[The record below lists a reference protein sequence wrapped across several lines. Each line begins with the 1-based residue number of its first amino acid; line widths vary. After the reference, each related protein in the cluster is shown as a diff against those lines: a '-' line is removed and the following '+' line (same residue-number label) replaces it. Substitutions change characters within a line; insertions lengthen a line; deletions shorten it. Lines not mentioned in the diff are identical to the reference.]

1 MPAQKESTTIIGRN
15 IRNRRNELNMTQAEL
30 SELAGITQATLSYI
44 ELGTNKPQFDNL
56 QALAVALQISIDE
69 LVKE

>member
-44 ELGTNKPQFDNL
+44 ELGINKPQLDNL
-56 QALAVALQISIDE
+56 QALAEALQISIDE

>member
-15 IRNRRNELNMTQAEL
+15 IRNRRNELNITQAEL

-44 ELGTNKPQFDNL
+44 ELGTNKPQLDNL
-56 QALAVALQISIDE
+56 QEIAKALKISIDK

>member
-30 SELAGITQATLSYI
+30 SELAGITPGDAIIYRTW
-44 ELGTNKPQFDNL
+44 NKQTP
-56 QALAVALQISIDE
+56 AR
-69 LVKE
+69 